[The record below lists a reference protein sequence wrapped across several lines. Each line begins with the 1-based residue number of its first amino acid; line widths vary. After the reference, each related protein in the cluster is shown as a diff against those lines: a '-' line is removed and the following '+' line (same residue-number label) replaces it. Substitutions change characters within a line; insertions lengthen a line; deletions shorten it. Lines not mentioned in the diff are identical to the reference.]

1 MTRNARFRGDRP
13 IPSLVVNVGAIFQQQ
28 RRIPFTGIAVIH
40 VLAFAGCVTSGTPP
54 APNAVGRGAAGDS
67 VSAQQELAQIER
79 LLDRNEYSIAIPS
92 LLQIMTKY
100 PDTPAA
106 LDAEY
111 FLAYTYQSIKSYRE
125 AIDLYNEYLRRA
137 PEGQY
142 AQASHE
148 ALAVLVE
155 EYERNFWT
163 AERLNEKI
171 ASLHGQLES
180 DPGNVAWQMEL
191 AGLLWKR
198 GDYEQAGQVYAAVIE
213 SNPAYYDDAIVRNRI
228 ERAAP
233 GEYQVITPAEV
244 QRRAIERQPLS
255 IINTSSFKSGE
266 DLITRTPLYYVVT
279 GLAVNRSDSVLYGAQ
294 VLVTIYGFGNVVYDT
309 NTVALGRLNP
319 GEMRA
324 FSVRF
329 FNFPSINNIH
339 RYETVASFER

>member
-1 MTRNARFRGDRP
+1 MINVRA
-13 IPSLVVNVGAIFQQQ
+13 SLHRQLRTLLA
-28 RRIPFTGIAVIH
+28 GIAAFQLVIL
-40 VLAFAGCVTSGTPP
+40 VGCVTSETPP
-54 APNAVGRGAAGDS
+54 VTNTIGRGVAGDTAA
-67 VSAQQELAQIER
+67 AQQELAQIQR
-79 LLDRNEYSIAIPS
+79 LLERDEHSIAIPS
-92 LLQIMTKY
+92 LLQVMTKY
-100 PDTPAA
+100 PDTQAA

-111 FLAYTYQSIKSYRE
+111 YLAYTYQSIKSYRE
-125 AIDLYNEYLRRA
+125 AIDLYNEYLRRD
-137 PEGQY
+137 PDGQY

-163 AERLNEKI
+163 AERLNNQI
-171 ASLHGQLES
+171 ASLNTQLEG
-180 DPGNVAWQMEL
+180 DPTNIAWQLDM

-198 GDYEQAGQVYAAVIE
+198 GDYEQAGQFYAGIIE
-213 SNPAYYDDAIVRNRI
+213 TDPAFYDDAIIRNRI
-228 ERAAP
+228 ERTAS
-233 GEYQVITPAEV
+233 GDYLVITPSEV

-255 IINTSSFKSGE
+255 VINTSAFKSGE

-294 VLVTIYGFGNVVYDT
+294 ILVTIYGFGNVVYDT
-309 NTVALGRLNP
+309 NTVTLGRLNP